1 MYIYES
7 GIVHGIITERPQDAV
22 IGYMPIHFNTSD
34 YPDWNFVEGDI
45 VDIHIIDYSIEE
57 IHSMDFPSEE
67 SFLCVCNKIEPCK

>member
-7 GIVHGIITERPQDAV
+7 GIVHGIITESPQDAV
-22 IGYMPIHFNTSD
+22 IGHMPIHFNRSD

-57 IHSMDFPSEE
+57 IHSMDFPSEK